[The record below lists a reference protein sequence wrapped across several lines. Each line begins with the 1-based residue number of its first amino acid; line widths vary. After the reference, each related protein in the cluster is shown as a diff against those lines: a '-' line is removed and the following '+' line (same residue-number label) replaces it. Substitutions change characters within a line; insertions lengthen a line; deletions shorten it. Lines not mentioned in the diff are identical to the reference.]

1 MVPMPKAKP
10 NPTPDTDDP
19 AEYQRFLEIARELGV
34 DESPDA
40 LDRAFEKVMQKR
52 QKPQKETD

>member
-1 MVPMPKAKP
+1 MPKAKP